1 MKRVIGA
8 CIALALGATYAA
20 SDSEFLLWMVESPDV
35 VKDGVTM
42 TFAGFSALNEVN
54 SARVAVSGGDLSGDT
69 YLNIYT
75 TADGKT
81 WTVSDSPYMEVTAA
95 GLAGP
100 IWSGLGAYGGESSV
114 YSFTIELGNYDL
126 TSDAWTVLARSET
139 ASYQKLRDEWS
150 TNTSVLD
157 VPGTIEWT
165 GGAYTAVPEPSGG
178 MLFLLGGM
186 ILALRRRRPA
196 VSARASRPF
205 VAVLALGLVF
215 SSTAATLAE
224 NITTESGFSIE
235 KKLMGSFVA
244 PDWHYETASYTDL
257 ASALADTGD
266 HWKQSGSF
274 AVVAGYIGDSEKG
287 DFNYDNWGG
296 TGGPTDGGFPSG
308 RFQWDGSTLFTCT
321 ATLVVPSAGKWT
333 IALGAAQGSDF
344 VLTIGQDGAAQTLT
358 TSDYDETTRRAVKTF
373 DFPTAGNY
381 SFSLQLYRNTS
392 GVAFIEFSCAKGE
405 VVASEFSTETFKL
418 VGKAS
423 ADDPGTDDPDPDDP
437 GTDDPS
443 GDDPLLRDVVAISTN
458 TFGMATIYSSDT
470 NTIVAVPWT
479 WYSKREEDAGPIF
492 AEKLVSPENLS
503 AGDFLVL
510 LTDATG
516 NATSKAAGYAA
527 WTLDENLK
535 WQPTATVACAPEG
548 GLAHTTILAG
558 SNDTVARGYGIWLLR
573 TNPLNEDG
581 TPKPFHVYGQFV
593 SQGTTV
599 TVKGGGTRTAP
610 VFTMLADPYLR
621 EVKVNADIDWGS
633 NPGSL
638 DSLAIVTDQTT
649 FQYCKWNGTQW
660 WYSKVTYDEYKHMNV
675 TERITDIRVPAGA
688 GFWYVRRTGGDF
700 SVTWGENK

>member
-1 MKRVIGA
+1 MKRVVSA
-8 CIALALGATYAA
+8 CIALALGAAYAA

-35 VKDGVTM
+35 VKDDVTM
-42 TFAGFSALNEVN
+42 TFADFSALNKVN
-54 SARVAVSGGDLSGDT
+54 SARVAVSGGGLSGDT

-75 TADGKT
+75 TADGEI
-81 WTVSDSPYMEVTAA
+81 WTVSDSPYMEVTEA

-100 IWSGLGAYGGESSV
+100 IWSGLGDYNSSV

-126 TSDAWTVLARSET
+126 TSEAWTLLARSET

-196 VSARASRPF
+196 VSARVSRPL

-215 SSTAATLAE
+215 SSTAATLDPEGEGPVVVVPQYAASSWTGDDFKPAE
-224 NITTESGFSIE
+224 NNVFAGITPVLAEAGDVGDNEQYVNQASSNVGILTDKRVVWNEKSGQYAVRDRAEIVFSLPAAADISEFRFYSSWTDNGRAGIAVASIE
-235 KKLMGSFVA
+235 VQTAANGPWTAIDGSAFRLCATGVNTIPNGPQGQDPMA
-244 PDWHYETASYTDL
+244 RRVRFFDQNEGML
-257 ASALADTGD
+257 ATN
-266 HWKQSGSF
+266 
-274 AVVAGYIGDSEKG
+274 VVAVRISFGDQDNGWSGYAEIEAV
-287 DFNYDNWGG
+287 G
-296 TGGPTDGGFPSG
+296 TPSH
-308 RFQWDGSTLFTCT
+308 
-321 ATLVVPSAGKWT
+321 
-333 IALGAAQGSDF
+333 I
-344 VLTIGQDGAAQTLT
+344 
-358 TSDYDETTRRAVKTF
+358 
-373 DFPTAGNY
+373 
-381 SFSLQLYRNTS
+381 
-392 GVAFIEFSCAKGE
+392 
-405 VVASEFSTETFKL
+405 
-418 VGKAS
+418 
-423 ADDPGTDDPDPDDP
+423 
-437 GTDDPS
+437 
-443 GDDPLLRDVVAISTN
+443 GDDPLPSDVVAISTN

-479 WYSKREEDAGPIF
+479 WYSRREEDAGAIF

-503 AGDFLVL
+503 TGDFLVL

-535 WQPTATVACAPEG
+535 WQPTATVACAPDG
-548 GLAHTTILAG
+548 GVAHTTVLAG
-558 SNDTVARGYGIWLLR
+558 SNDTIARGYGIWLLR

-593 SQGTTV
+593 SQGATV
-599 TVKGGGTRTAP
+599 TVKGGGSRTAP

-621 EVKVNADIDWGS
+621 EVKVNEDIAWGS
-633 NPGSL
+633 NPGTL

-649 FQYCKWNGTQW
+649 FRYCKWNGTQW
-660 WYSKVTYDEYKHMNV
+660 WYSKVTYDEKKGVNV
-675 TERITDIRVPAGA
+675 TTRVTDIRVPAGA
-688 GFWYVRRTGGDF
+688 GFWYVRRTDGDF
-700 SVTWGENK
+700 NVTWGENR